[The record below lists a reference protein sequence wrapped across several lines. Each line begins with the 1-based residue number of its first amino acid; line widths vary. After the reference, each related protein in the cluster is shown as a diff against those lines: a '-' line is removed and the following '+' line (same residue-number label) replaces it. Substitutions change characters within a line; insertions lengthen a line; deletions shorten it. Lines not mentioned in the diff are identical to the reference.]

1 LSLRGTKPRYNDIT
15 AELIRSSFKTSELT
29 RQGADDEKPGVA
41 VVVIFCA
48 NVASC
53 CIRRGRIGY
62 RGQPNLIMPVTREQA
77 YPIAHITTLLQQR
90 DHLSSIDSRSSAL
103 NNNDGCMAQAMGNSG
118 YMTHQQIVCKGNNNA
133 RGRIPL

>member
-1 LSLRGTKPRYNDIT
+1 MKNQAWRLKLYFVLML
-15 AELIRSSFKTSELT
+15 A
-29 RQGADDEKPGVA
+29 A
-41 VVVIFCA
+41 VVYVGDA
-48 NVASC
+48 LAT
-53 CIRRGRIGY
+53 G
-62 RGQPNLIMPVTREQA
+62 GQPNSIMPVTREQA

-133 RGRIPL
+133 RGRVPL